1 MEPAA
6 QPRAGDA
13 YGGQGGRGERANLT
27 MPATL
32 PGVGFGSWTARSRKD
47 RIQPLERLGR

>member
-1 MEPAA
+1 MERVA

-13 YGGQGGRGERANLT
+13 YGGQGGRGQRGNLT
-27 MPATL
+27 MPVTL
-32 PGVGFGSWTARSRKD
+32 PGVGFGGRATRSRKD